1 MRVIYLSGPITGTDD
16 YMKRFA
22 EAEYKLTKKGY
33 TVINPSRVNG
43 ELPQGMTHTDY
54 MYMSF
59 AMIDL
64 CEEIYMMKGWQS
76 SKGATQ
82 EWHYAEAMKK
92 VIREEK

>member
-22 EAEYKLTKKGY
+22 EAEYKLTEKGY
-33 TVINPSRVNG
+33 TVINPARVNG
-43 ELPQGMTHTDY
+43 ELPHGMTHTDY

-64 CEEIYMMKGWQS
+64 CEEIYMMKGWQK
-76 SKGATQ
+76 SKGAIQ
-82 EWHYAEAMKK
+82 EWHYAEAMQK
-92 VIREEK
+92 VIKEEK